1 MSKVL
6 KKIVDYEIA
15 MDLINDLRAKIKI
28 NPTMEDYDDLLQCWN
43 RLYEYM
49 STAPVDSPLGDEFK
63 HNLDDNLIFFNIF
76 SIISN
81 DFFID
86 FKRLISRNIY
96 ISSSI
101 SLIYK
106 LFNPLNESSIAIEDI
121 YFILE
126 YGIF

>member
-49 STAPVDSPLGDEFK
+49 STAPVEQTGA
-63 HNLDDNLIFFNIF
+63 
-76 SIISN
+76 
-81 DFFID
+81 
-86 FKRLISRNIY
+86 
-96 ISSSI
+96 
-101 SLIYK
+101 SL
-106 LFNPLNESSIAIEDI
+106 PR
-121 YFILE
+121 ILTARR
-126 YGIF
+126 